1 MNYFDNGI
9 ECELDEEGEQIEK
22 EYCYNFYE
30 NEYGVYE
37 KYQAICQELGE
48 GKDMVYTNAI
58 DLVLRNIAVGN

>member
-1 MNYFDNGI
+1 MKKIIILKFTYMNYFDNGI

-48 GKDMVYTNAI
+48 GKDMV
-58 DLVLRNIAVGN
+58 